1 MKRWLRRIAVFIFLL
16 LCLATGG
23 WWVWREFYS
32 AEEFREAMADG
43 EFARAE
49 SLKRWG
55 ADTES
60 WLWEDSLSQMVKTI
74 REKDSEKLKRLI
86 GLGADVHSRY
96 YANSFGI
103 HDNSWETLLHNAA
116 VYGFEDGIR
125 ILLESGLDANA
136 VDSYDN
142 TPLHK
147 AARTKCPENVLF
159 LIQNG
164 ADVHSTNIWRRSPL
178 HAAAMS
184 LRVKPEDPTPPP
196 EERIEIARILLA
208 AGADPH
214 IKDHKGESPIE
225 SYPGLSEIIEEMNDE
240 KDAREKL
247 KSSEPD
253 TGAEP

>member
-1 MKRWLRRIAVFIFLL
+1 MKRWLLRIAVFICLL
-16 LCLATGG
+16 HCLATGS

-32 AEEFREAMADG
+32 AEEFREAMANG

-60 WLWEDSLSQMVKTI
+60 WLWEDSLSQMVEVI
-74 REKDSEKLKRLI
+74 EKKDGERLKRLI
-86 GLGADVHSRY
+86 GFWADVHSRY
-96 YANSFGI
+96 FPNSLRVVK
-103 HDNSWETLLHNAA
+103 NCWKTLLHVAA
-116 VYGFEDGIR
+116 WYGPDVIR

-136 VDSYDN
+136 LDSYDN

-147 AARTKCPENVLF
+147 AAETKNPENVLF

-164 ADVHSTNIWRRSPL
+164 ADVHSTNKRRQSPL
-178 HAAAMS
+178 HEAASS
-184 LRVKPEDPTPPP
+184 LWVDPEDPTPPP
-196 EERIEIARILLA
+196 EESVEIARILIA
-208 AGADPH
+208 AGADPNL
-214 IKDHKGESPIE
+214 KDLNNKSPIE
-225 SYPGLSEIIEEMNDE
+225 SYPGLSEIIEKMNDD

-253 TGAEP
+253 TGTEP